1 MVIWAVFWFFLWS
14 TIGFVILLPQ
24 IPMNLTVIIIFWVS
38 GLLGLVVVLALQ
50 NRYPSFRSGAKSF
63 VLPIV
68 VFTLLDGVMYGFVAP
83 QLYNIS
89 NPHFQIVEINY
100 EPNSVTGYD
109 ARALA
114 RIYTFYAKILN
125 DGINGSE
132 VVTCVVTK
140 ANLNTVSKS
149 QTVYLHH
156 NEEKIISFHFTVW
169 EVGIVWDKFTVQ
181 TGSSTRTQ
189 SK

>member
-1 MVIWAVFWFFLWS
+1 MNQNNTHGLVIWAVFWFFLWS
-14 TIGFVILLPQ
+14 IIGFVILLPQ

-38 GLLGLVVVLALQ
+38 GILGLVVILALQ
-50 NRYPSFRSGAKSF
+50 NKYPSLRSGAKSF

-68 VFTLLDGVMYGFVAP
+68 VFTLLDGVMYGFVVP
-83 QLYNIS
+83 QLYNLS

-100 EPNSVTGYD
+100 EPSGVTG
-109 ARALA
+109 
-114 RIYTFYAKILN
+114 YTFYAKIRN

-132 VVTCVVTK
+132 TVTCIVTR

-149 QTVYLHH
+149 QTVYLSH
-156 NEEKIISFHFTVW
+156 NEEKIISFNFTVW